1 MKHFQCTRTDR
12 KGYFVTSGVWIG
24 VLSQTQRSAEESEVC
39 PGVVTRCVIPQLGKF
54 KFPTL
59 LHNILSNW
67 DMASIRLYT
76 LTVVFVLVEWNN
88 AVFYSNI
95 YKSWR

>member
-1 MKHFQCTRTDR
+1 
-12 KGYFVTSGVWIG
+12 
-24 VLSQTQRSAEESEVC
+24 
-39 PGVVTRCVIPQLGKF
+39 
-54 KFPTL
+54 
-59 LHNILSNW
+59 
-67 DMASIRLYT
+67 MASIRLYT